1 MEVNNAAKNKINVDT
16 NGART
21 GFDRFHNSGPDSY
34 FPTNKPQLQDSF
46 RDSGLLSYNPYL
58 DCPEQDSAPLPYTVW
73 PTQEEDCKSV
83 TWPQVI
89 PNNRNLVDANNCGSE
104 ADLYGLVSDILEEPD
119 SMDPYSSYVSEKL
132 PSSLKGVWSPKL
144 TREDRMQY
152 FNNEVQMPPISGF
165 PTKQICPKPVS
176 NISPQPA
183 GRESH
188 QWAELQNCNGFDS
201 FALPCNF
208 STCNGEADTY
218 SPQELPRPP
227 GLSTPPALSSSL
239 YQTRPGKPE
248 YITPEKEEGYRSTT
262 NCLSDY
268 INSTQSLNSCCPPQ
282 TMDDSYFSSSHE
294 FSSVSKDKLK
304 NTQPF
309 SVHDVSKLA
318 FLLAEQDMNYC
329 RESTQNG
336 LLGQRNLEEIM
347 AEQKSHAF
355 QRMSELITQTPDFKR
370 EVTRNHMEQRGAKVV
385 DKKQSHYTT
394 NEFLRFGPPKPFSP
408 TIVPPS
414 LLPNREAS
422 LIGSST
428 TQNSV
433 KQYQPI
439 HSNHYQKQAK
449 NSAKTNSNN
458 ESQGLAKLTNTSGAV
473 PLLPSQ
479 QLFRPA
485 VRGSADLSQGN
496 TVNLHGAIG
505 QVSLEDL
512 RKGAGNVDVSDFDL
526 QLENNRLSAGLMA
539 DGRFSP
545 RFSMKPKLP
554 GFPKEAD
561 KRTGLLQ
568 NPYQGLGSLY
578 GGQMRHN
585 GASSNSAKAIPS
597 QLFPFLYQMGD
608 PRKSTCHLIQS
619 QSQLPYC
626 SVPLIDMNE
635 RQPEGDVSPFSPY
648 LQECLGLSQTSGDGS
663 FSGFLSAMTL
673 PKFGKALGS
682 PNSQLH
688 FYLEECYEQWRMLE
702 KERKQAE
709 AVLTKTYPGKR
720 VSVVTSS
727 VLPKMPPNPS
737 RLDRLI
743 VDQLREQARVA
754 GLLGKMEQLRSFP
767 LHANIGSA
775 LDRHLEVIYITQAR
789 RKDEFINASSRQR
802 QPAAF
807 FREDREILLL
817 ASAVKDLCSS
827 TRKARNALWCA
838 LQMTL
843 PKTNSYPEE
852 RDELGTCSPLGQ
864 DSPEQSSLE
873 RALTAL

>member
-1 MEVNNAAKNKINVDT
+1 MEVNNAAKSKINVDT

-21 GFDRFHNSGPDSY
+21 GFDRFHNTGPDS
-34 FPTNKPQLQDSF
+34 FFSTNKPQNSF
-46 RDSGLLSYNPYL
+46 RDGGLMSYNPFL
-58 DCPEQDSAPLPYTVW
+58 DCPVQDSAPLPYTVW

-83 TWPQVI
+83 YWPQVI

-119 SMDPYSSYVSEKL
+119 SMDPYSSYVSENRL

-208 STCNGEADTY
+208 STCNGEANTY
-218 SPQELPRPP
+218 SPQDLPRPP

-239 YQTRPGKPE
+239 FQTRPGKPE

-268 INSTQSLNSCCPPQ
+268 INSVNNSCCPPQ

-304 NTQPF
+304 DTQSF
-309 SVHDVSKLA
+309 SVQDVSKLA

-355 QRMSELITQTPDFKR
+355 QRMSELITQTTDFKR
-370 EVTRNHMEQRGAKVV
+370 EVTHNHMEQRGAKVV

-394 NEFLRFGPPKPFSP
+394 NEFSRFGPPKTFSP
-408 TIVPPS
+408 TIMPPA
-414 LLPNREAS
+414 LHPNREAS

-428 TQNSV
+428 AQNSV
-433 KQYQPI
+433 KQYQLI

-449 NSAKTNSNN
+449 ISAKTNSNN
-458 ESQGLAKLTNTSGAV
+458 ESQGFAKLTNTSGAV

-485 VRGSADLSQGN
+485 VRVSADLSQGN

-512 RKGAGNVDVSDFDL
+512 RKGAGNVDISDFDL
-526 QLENNRLSAGLMA
+526 QLENNRLSAGLMV
-539 DGRFSP
+539 DGCFSP

-554 GFPKEAD
+554 GFLKEAD
-561 KRTGLLQ
+561 KKTGLLQ

-626 SVPLIDMNE
+626 SVPVIDMNE
-635 RQPEGDVSPFSPY
+635 RLPEGDVSPFSPY
-648 LQECLGLSQTSGDGS
+648 LQECIGLSQTSGDGS

-673 PKFGKALGS
+673 PKFGKALGN

-688 FYLEECYEQWRMLE
+688 FYLEECYEQWKMLE

-767 LHANIGSA
+767 LHANVGSA

-827 TRKARNALWCA
+827 TRKARTALWCA

-864 DSPEQSSLE
+864 DSSEQSSLE

>member
-1 MEVNNAAKNKINVDT
+1 MEVNNAEKSKISVDT
-16 NGART
+16 NGARAV
-21 GFDRFHNSGPDSY
+21 FDRFHNSGPDSY
-34 FPTNKPQLQDSF
+34 FSTNKPQNSF
-46 RDSGLLSYNPYL
+46 KGSGFLSYNPFS
-58 DCPEQDSAPLPYTVW
+58 DCSVQDCAPLPYTVW

-83 TWPQVI
+83 NWPQVI
-89 PNNRNLVDANNCGSE
+89 PNNRNLVDASNCGSE

-119 SMDPYSSYVSEKL
+119 SIDPYSSYVSENRL

-144 TREDRMQY
+144 TREERMHY
-152 FNNEVQMPPISGF
+152 FSNEVQMPPISGF
-165 PTKQICPKPVS
+165 PSNQICPKPVS
-176 NISPQPA
+176 NISPQSA

-208 STCNGEADTY
+208 SSCNGEADTY
-218 SPQELPRPP
+218 SPQDLPRPP
-227 GLSTPPALSSSL
+227 GLNTPPTLSSSL
-239 YQTRPGKPE
+239 YQTRAGKPE
-248 YITPEKEEGYRSTT
+248 FLTPEKDEGYRSTT

-268 INSTQSLNSCCPPQ
+268 INTVNNSCCPPQ

-304 NTQPF
+304 NTQSF
-309 SVHDVSKLA
+309 SVQDVSKLA

-336 LLGQRNLEEIM
+336 LFAQRNLEEIM
-347 AEQKSHAF
+347 AEQKSHPF

-370 EVTRNHMEQRGAKVV
+370 EVTRNHMEQRRAKVV
-385 DKKQSHYTT
+385 NKKQSHYTT
-394 NEFLRFGPPKPFSP
+394 HEFSGFGPPKTFSP
-408 TIVPPS
+408 TFLPPA
-414 LLPNREAS
+414 LHPNKEAS

-428 TQNSV
+428 AQTSV

-439 HSNHYQKQAK
+439 QLNHFQKQAK
-449 NSAKTNSNN
+449 ISAKTNSNN
-458 ESQGLAKLTNTSGAV
+458 ESHGFAKLTNTSGAV

-485 VRGSADLSQGN
+485 VRVPADLSQGN

-505 QVSLEDL
+505 QVSLEKL
-512 RKGAGNVDVSDFDL
+512 RKGAGNVDISDFDL
-526 QLENNRLSAGLMA
+526 QLENNRLSAGLMV
-539 DGRFSP
+539 DGCFYQRFNT
-545 RFSMKPKLP
+545 KPKLP
-554 GFPKEAD
+554 GFPKETD
-561 KRTGLLQ
+561 TKPGLRQ
-568 NPYQGLGSLY
+568 YPYQGLGSLY

-585 GASSNSAKAIPS
+585 GVSSNSAKATPA

-608 PRKSTCHLIQS
+608 PRKSACHPIQS

-635 RQPEGDVSPFSPY
+635 HLPDGDNSPFSPY
-648 LQECLGLSQTSGDGS
+648 LQECIGLSQASRDGL
-663 FSGFLSAMTL
+663 FSGFLSDMTL
-673 PKFGKALGS
+673 PKFGKAFGS

-789 RKDEFINASSRQR
+789 RKDELINANSRQR

-817 ASAVKDLCSS
+817 ASAVKDLCSN
-827 TRKARNALWCA
+827 TRKARTALWCA

-843 PKTNSYPEE
+843 PKTNSYLEE
-852 RDELGTCSPLGQ
+852 RDEMGTCSPLGQ

-873 RALTAL
+873 RALTTL

>member
-1 MEVNNAAKNKINVDT
+1 
-16 NGART
+16 
-21 GFDRFHNSGPDSY
+21 
-34 FPTNKPQLQDSF
+34 
-46 RDSGLLSYNPYL
+46 
-58 DCPEQDSAPLPYTVW
+58 
-73 PTQEEDCKSV
+73 
-83 TWPQVI
+83 
-89 PNNRNLVDANNCGSE
+89 
-104 ADLYGLVSDILEEPD
+104 
-119 SMDPYSSYVSEKL
+119 
-132 PSSLKGVWSPKL
+132 
-144 TREDRMQY
+144 
-152 FNNEVQMPPISGF
+152 MPPISGF

-176 NISPQPA
+176 SISPQPA

-201 FALPCNF
+201 SARSCNF
-208 STCNGEADTY
+208 STCNGEADMY
-218 SPQELPRPP
+218 SPQDLPHPP

-262 NCLSDY
+262 NCLFDY
-268 INSTQSLNSCCPPQ
+268 INSVNSSYCPPQ
-282 TMDDSYFSSSHE
+282 TMDDSYFSSPHE

-304 NTQPF
+304 NTQSF
-309 SVHDVSKLA
+309 SVQDVSKLA

-336 LLGQRNLEEIM
+336 HLAQRNLEEIM

-370 EVTRNHMEQRGAKVV
+370 EVTRNQMEQRGVKVV
-385 DKKQSHYTT
+385 EKKQSHYTT
-394 NEFLRFGPPKPFSP
+394 NEFSRFGPPKTFSP
-408 TIVPPS
+408 TIVPSAVHPS
-414 LLPNREAS
+414 KEAS

-428 TQNSV
+428 AQNCV

-449 NSAKTNSNN
+449 ISAKTNSNN
-458 ESQGLAKLTNTSGAV
+458 DSQSFAKLTNTSGAV

-479 QLFRPA
+479 QLFQPA
-485 VRGSADLSQGN
+485 ARVSADLSQRN
-496 TVNLHGAIG
+496 TVNIHGAIG
-505 QVSLEDL
+505 QASLEGL
-512 RKGAGNVDVSDFDL
+512 RKGAGNVYFSDFDL

-545 RFSMKPKLP
+545 RFSMKPKLA

-561 KRTGLLQ
+561 KKTGLLQ

-597 QLFPFLYQMGD
+597 QLFSFLYQMGD
-608 PRKSTCHLIQS
+608 PRKSTCHPIQS

-635 RQPEGDVSPFSPY
+635 RLPDGDVSAFSPY
-648 LQECLGLSQTSGDGS
+648 LQECIGLSQTSGDGS

-702 KERKQAE
+702 KEKKQVSVMILRHKTCNSCVNFQVCV
-709 AVLTKTYPGKR
+709 AVLMYFL
-720 VSVVTSS
+720 S
-727 VLPKMPPNPS
+727 
-737 RLDRLI
+737 
-743 VDQLREQARVA
+743 
-754 GLLGKMEQLRSFP
+754 
-767 LHANIGSA
+767 
-775 LDRHLEVIYITQAR
+775 
-789 RKDEFINASSRQR
+789 
-802 QPAAF
+802 
-807 FREDREILLL
+807 
-817 ASAVKDLCSS
+817 
-827 TRKARNALWCA
+827 
-838 LQMTL
+838 
-843 PKTNSYPEE
+843 
-852 RDELGTCSPLGQ
+852 
-864 DSPEQSSLE
+864 
-873 RALTAL
+873 

>member
-1 MEVNNAAKNKINVDT
+1 MEVNNAEKSKISVDT
-16 NGART
+16 NGARAV
-21 GFDRFHNSGPDSY
+21 FDRFHNSGPDSY
-34 FPTNKPQLQDSF
+34 FSTNKPQNSF
-46 RDSGLLSYNPYL
+46 KGSGFLSYNPFS
-58 DCPEQDSAPLPYTVW
+58 DCPVQDCAPLPYTVW
-73 PTQEEDCKSV
+73 PTPGEDCKSV
-83 TWPQVI
+83 NWPQVI
-89 PNNRNLVDANNCGSE
+89 PNNRNLVDASNCGSE

-119 SMDPYSSYVSEKL
+119 SIEPYSSYVSENRL

-144 TREDRMQY
+144 TREERMHY
-152 FNNEVQMPPISGF
+152 FSNES
-165 PTKQICPKPVS
+165 
-176 NISPQPA
+176 A

-208 STCNGEADTY
+208 SSCNGEADTY
-218 SPQELPRPP
+218 SPQDLPRPP
-227 GLSTPPALSSSL
+227 GLNIPPTLSSSL
-239 YQTRPGKPE
+239 YQTRAGKPE
-248 YITPEKEEGYRSTT
+248 FLTTEKDEGYRSTT

-268 INSTQSLNSCCPPQ
+268 INTVNNSGCPPQ

-304 NTQPF
+304 NTQSF
-309 SVHDVSKLA
+309 SVQDVSKLA

-336 LLGQRNLEEIM
+336 LFAQRNLEEIM
-347 AEQKSHAF
+347 AEQKSHPF

-370 EVTRNHMEQRGAKVV
+370 EVTRNHMEQRRAKVV
-385 DKKQSHYTT
+385 DKKQSHYTMH
-394 NEFLRFGPPKPFSP
+394 EFSGFGPPNTFSP
-408 TIVPPS
+408 TILPPA
-414 LLPNREAS
+414 LHPNKEAS

-428 TQNSV
+428 AQTSV
-433 KQYQPI
+433 KQYQPNQL
-439 HSNHYQKQAK
+439 NHYQKQATI
-449 NSAKTNSNN
+449 SAKTNSNN
-458 ESQGLAKLTNTSGAV
+458 ESHGFAKLTTTSGAV

-485 VRGSADLSQGN
+485 ARVPADLSQGN

-505 QVSLEDL
+505 QVSLEKL
-512 RKGAGNVDVSDFDL
+512 RKGAGNVDISDFDL
-526 QLENNRLSAGLMA
+526 QLENNRLSAGLMV
-539 DGRFSP
+539 DGCFYQRFNT
-545 RFSMKPKLP
+545 KPKLP
-554 GFPKEAD
+554 GFPKETD
-561 KRTGLLQ
+561 TKPGLRQ
-568 NPYQGLGSLY
+568 YPYQGLGSLY

-585 GASSNSAKAIPS
+585 GASSNSAKATPS

-608 PRKSTCHLIQS
+608 PRKSACHPIQS

-635 RQPEGDVSPFSPY
+635 HLPDGDNSPFSPY
-648 LQECLGLSQTSGDGS
+648 LQECIGLSQASRDGL
-663 FSGFLSAMTL
+663 FSEFLSDTTL
-673 PKFGKALGS
+673 PKFGKAFGS

-754 GLLGKMEQLRSFP
+754 SLLGKMEQLRSFP

-789 RKDEFINASSRQR
+789 RKDELISANSRQR

-807 FREDREILLL
+807 FREDR
-817 ASAVKDLCSS
+817 
-827 TRKARNALWCA
+827 
-838 LQMTL
+838 
-843 PKTNSYPEE
+843 
-852 RDELGTCSPLGQ
+852 G
-864 DSPEQSSLE
+864 
-873 RALTAL
+873 

>member
-119 SMDPYSSYVSEKL
+119 SMDPYSSYVSENRL

-807 FREDREILLL
+807 FREDR
-817 ASAVKDLCSS
+817 VKDLCSS

>member
-34 FPTNKPQLQDSF
+34 FSTNKPQLQNSF
-46 RDSGLLSYNPYL
+46 RDSGLLSHNPFL
-58 DCPEQDSAPLPYTVW
+58 DGKDSAALPYTVW

-83 TWPQVI
+83 NWPQVI
-89 PNNRNLVDANNCGSE
+89 PNNRNLVDANSCGSE

-119 SMDPYSSYVSEKL
+119 SMDPYCSYVSEKL
-132 PSSLKGVWSPKL
+132 ASSLKDVWSPKL
-144 TREDRMQY
+144 TREDGMQY
-152 FNNEVQMPPISGF
+152 FNNEVQMSPISGF
-165 PTKQICPKPVS
+165 PTKQICPKPFS

-188 QWAELQNCNGFDS
+188 QWAELENCNGFDS

-208 STCNGEADTY
+208 PTCNGEAGTY
-218 SPQELPRPP
+218 SPQDLPRPP
-227 GLSTPPALSSSL
+227 GLSTPPALNSSL
-239 YQTRPGKPE
+239 YQTGPGKLE
-248 YITPEKEEGYRSTT
+248 YITPEKEEGYHSTT

-268 INSTQSLNSCCPPQ
+268 INSVNSTQSLNSCCPPQ

-304 NTQPF
+304 NTQSF
-309 SVHDVSKLA
+309 SVQDISKLA

-336 LLGQRNLEEIM
+336 FLAQRNLEEIM

-385 DKKQSHYTT
+385 DKKQSHYTL
-394 NEFLRFGPPKPFSP
+394 NEFSRFGPPKTFSP
-408 TIVPPS
+408 TIVPPA
-414 LLPNREAS
+414 LHPNREAS

-439 HSNHYQKQAK
+439 YSNHYQKQAK
-449 NSAKTNSNN
+449 ISAKTNSNN
-458 ESQGLAKLTNTSGAV
+458 ESQGFANLSNTSGGV

-485 VRGSADLSQGN
+485 ARVSADLSLN
-496 TVNLHGAIG
+496 TLNQHGAIG

-512 RKGAGNVDVSDFDL
+512 RKGAGNVDISDFDL
-526 QLENNRLSAGLMA
+526 QLENNRLSAGLMV

-545 RFSMKPKLP
+545 CFTMKPKLP

-568 NPYQGLGSLY
+568 NQYQGLGSLY
-578 GGQMRHN
+578 GGQIRHN

-619 QSQLPYC
+619 QSPYC
-626 SVPLIDMNE
+626 SVPLIDMNK
-635 RQPEGDVSPFSPY
+635 RLPEGDVSSFSPY
-648 LQECLGLSQTSGDGS
+648 LQECIGLNQTSGDGS

-673 PKFGKALGS
+673 PKFGKAPGS

-802 QPAAF
+802 QPAAS

-827 TRKARNALWCA
+827 TRKARTALWCA

>member
-1 MEVNNAAKNKINVDT
+1 MEVNNAAKSKISVNT
-16 NGART
+16 NGARAV
-21 GFDRFHNSGPDSY
+21 FDRFHNSGPDSY
-34 FPTNKPQLQDSF
+34 FSTNKPQNSF
-46 RDSGLLSYNPYL
+46 KDSGFLSYNTFS
-58 DCPEQDSAPLPYTVW
+58 DCPVQNCAPLPYTVW

-89 PNNRNLVDANNCGSE
+89 TDNRNLVDASNCGSE
-104 ADLYGLVSDILEEPD
+104 ADLYGLMSNILEEPD
-119 SMDPYSSYVSEKL
+119 SIEPYSSYVSEKL

-144 TREDRMQY
+144 TREERMHY
-152 FNNEVQMPPISGF
+152 FSNES
-165 PTKQICPKPVS
+165 
-176 NISPQPA
+176 A

-208 STCNGEADTY
+208 STCNGEANTY
-218 SPQELPRPP
+218 PPQDLPRPP
-227 GLSTPPALSSSL
+227 GLGTPPALSSSL
-239 YQTRPGKPE
+239 YQTRAGKPE
-248 YITPEKEEGYRSTT
+248 FITPEKDEGYRSTT
-262 NCLSDY
+262 NYLSDH
-268 INSTQSLNSCCPPQ
+268 INTVNNSCCPPQ
-282 TMDDSYFSSSHE
+282 TKDDSYFSSSHE

-304 NTQPF
+304 NTQSF
-309 SVHDVSKLA
+309 SVQDVSKLA
-318 FLLAEQDMNYC
+318 FLLAEQDINYC

-336 LLGQRNLEEIM
+336 LLAQRNLEEIM
-347 AEQKSHAF
+347 SEQKSHPF

-370 EVTRNHMEQRGAKVV
+370 EVTRTHMEQRGAKVV
-385 DKKQSHYTT
+385 DKKQSHYIT
-394 NEFLRFGPPKPFSP
+394 NEFSGFGPPKTFSP
-408 TIVPPS
+408 TILPPA
-414 LLPNREAS
+414 LHPNKEAS

-428 TQNSV
+428 SQTRV

-439 HSNHYQKQAK
+439 QLNQYQKQAK
-449 NSAKTNSNN
+449 ISAKSNSNN
-458 ESQGLAKLTNTSGAV
+458 ESQGFAELSTTSGAV

-485 VRGSADLSQGN
+485 VRGSADLGQGN

-512 RKGAGNVDVSDFDL
+512 RKGAGNVDISDFDL
-526 QLENNRLSAGLMA
+526 QLENNRLSAGLMV
-539 DGRFSP
+539 DGCFSQRFST
-545 RFSMKPKLP
+545 KPKLP
-554 GFPKEAD
+554 AFPKEAD
-561 KRTGLLQ
+561 KKTGLLQ
-568 NPYQGLGSLY
+568 NAYQGLGSLY
-578 GGQMRHN
+578 EGQMRHS
-585 GASSNSAKAIPS
+585 GASSNSAKATPS

-608 PRKSTCHLIQS
+608 PRKSACHPIQS
-619 QSQLPYC
+619 QSPYC

-635 RQPEGDVSPFSPY
+635 HLPDGDISPFSPY
-648 LQECLGLSQTSGDGS
+648 LQECIGLSQASRDGL
-663 FSGFLSAMTL
+663 FTGFLSDMTL
-673 PKFGKALGS
+673 PKFGKAFGS

-702 KERKQAE
+702 KDRKQAE

-727 VLPKMPPNPS
+727 VSPKMPPNPS

-743 VDQLREQARVA
+743 VDQLHEQARVA
-754 GLLGKMEQLRSFP
+754 GLLGKMEELRSFP

-789 RKDEFINASSRQR
+789 RKDEFINANSRQR

-827 TRKARNALWCA
+827 TRKARIALWCA

-852 RDELGTCSPLGQ
+852 RDKMGTCSPLGQ

-873 RALTAL
+873 RALNTL

>member
-1 MEVNNAAKNKINVDT
+1 LTSKRAREGGGISGVNNAAKNKINVDT

-119 SMDPYSSYVSEKL
+119 SMDPYSSYVSENRL

-505 QVSLEDL
+505 Q
-512 RKGAGNVDVSDFDL
+512 
-526 QLENNRLSAGLMA
+526 
-539 DGRFSP
+539 
-545 RFSMKPKLP
+545 
-554 GFPKEAD
+554 
-561 KRTGLLQ
+561 
-568 NPYQGLGSLY
+568 
-578 GGQMRHN
+578 
-585 GASSNSAKAIPS
+585 
-597 QLFPFLYQMGD
+597 
-608 PRKSTCHLIQS
+608 
-619 QSQLPYC
+619 
-626 SVPLIDMNE
+626 
-635 RQPEGDVSPFSPY
+635 
-648 LQECLGLSQTSGDGS
+648 
-663 FSGFLSAMTL
+663 
-673 PKFGKALGS
+673 
-682 PNSQLH
+682 
-688 FYLEECYEQWRMLE
+688 
-702 KERKQAE
+702 AE

>member
-1 MEVNNAAKNKINVDT
+1 MEVNNAAKSKINVDT

-21 GFDRFHNSGPDSY
+21 GFDRFHYSGSDSY
-34 FPTNKPQLQDSF
+34 FSTNKPKNSF
-46 RDSGLLSYNPYL
+46 RDSGLLSYNPLL
-58 DCPEQDSAPLPYTVW
+58 DCPVQDSAPLPHSVW
-73 PTQEEDCKSV
+73 PTEEEDCKSMN
-83 TWPQVI
+83 WPQAI

-119 SMDPYSSYVSEKL
+119 SMDLYSSYVSENKI

-152 FNNEVQMPPISGF
+152 LNNGIQMPPISGF

-176 NISPQPA
+176 NISPQLA

-188 QWAELQNCNGFDS
+188 QWVGFQNCNGFDS

-218 SPQELPRPP
+218 SPQDTPRPP
-227 GLSTPPALSSSL
+227 GLSTPPTLSSSL

-248 YITPEKEEGYRSTT
+248 EGYCSTT

-268 INSTQSLNSCCPPQ
+268 INSVNNSCCPPQ
-282 TMDDSYFSSSHE
+282 SMDDSFFSSSHE
-294 FSSVSKDKLK
+294 FSSVSKDELK
-304 NTQPF
+304 NTQLF
-309 SVHDVSKLA
+309 SVQDVSKLA
-318 FLLAEQDMNYC
+318 FLLAEQDINYC
-329 RESTQNG
+329 RESNQNG
-336 LLGQRNLEEIM
+336 LLARRNFEEITTD
-347 AEQKSHAF
+347 QKSHAF
-355 QRMSELITQTPDFKR
+355 QRMSELITQTPDFTN
-370 EVTRNHMEQRGAKVV
+370 EVTRNHMEQRGAKVAE
-385 DKKQSHYTT
+385 KKQGHYAT
-394 NEFLRFGPPKPFSP
+394 NEFSRFGPPKSFSP
-408 TIVPPS
+408 TIVPPAFH
-414 LLPNREAS
+414 PKKEAG
-422 LIGSST
+422 LIGNGT
-428 TQNSV
+428 AQKCV

-449 NSAKTNSNN
+449 ISAKTTCNN
-458 ESQGLAKLTNTSGAV
+458 ELQGFAKLTNTSGAV

-479 QLFRPA
+479 QLFQPSARI
-485 VRGSADLSQGN
+485 SADLTQGN

-512 RKGAGNVDVSDFDL
+512 RKGAGNVDISDFDL
-526 QLENNRLSAGLMA
+526 QLENNRLSVGLMN
-539 DGRFSP
+539 DGCFSQ

-561 KRTGLLQ
+561 KKTGLLQ
-568 NPYQGLGSLY
+568 NPYQGLASFY

-585 GASSNSAKAIPS
+585 GASSNSPKAIPS

-608 PRKSTCHLIQS
+608 PRKSTCNTI

-635 RQPEGDVSPFSPY
+635 RLPDGDVSAFSPY
-648 LQECLGLSQTSGDGS
+648 LQECIGLSQAGDGS

-673 PKFGKALGS
+673 PKFGKTLGS

-688 FYLEECYEQWRMLE
+688 FYLEECYEQWRTLE

-727 VLPKMPPNPS
+727 VLPKMPPNPT

-767 LHANIGSA
+767 FHANIGSA

-802 QPAAF
+802 QPVAL

-827 TRKARNALWCA
+827 TRKARTALWCA

-843 PKTNSYPEE
+843 PKTNSYPED
-852 RDELGTCSPLGQ
+852 RDKLGICSPLGQ
-864 DSPEQSSLE
+864 DSPEQISLE
-873 RALTAL
+873 RALTGL